1 MKRGRK
7 KIKVIYSSTNEKELK
22 DVISALIS
30 IHQKN
35 TKRDIQ

>member
-1 MKRGRK
+1 MKQGRK
-7 KIKVIYSSTNEKELK
+7 KIKVICSSTNEKELK
-22 DVISALIS
+22 DVIPALIS